1 MRVHLVFFIYLV
13 ATIGTAQTEDTRV
26 IPKIMSLPIEEG
38 EVTLIHLGPGYTT
51 SVRFPEEVR
60 SVVLG
65 NPASF
70 KAEHSEA
77 EPRLVFLKPIT
88 SVPSESNALVT
99 IKSGQEISLQ
109 LVSAGKEAVNARVDF
124 VVEYHR
130 RRSMVVNP
138 ETQSFVI
145 AETRQPST
153 IGSPE
158 SRTPEWDPIKN
169 GLERQRGLS
178 TPDWKGKEI
187 LAATGESVEEH
198 HQTILGFSVLNSSK
212 RVVELLPPQ
221 LELSS
226 GRHGKSGKRIKAE
239 PVAVAEYRI
248 TTRRLAP
255 GQRADGV
262 VVFERPAFKESGER
276 LQLQLAEAEQVDRP
290 ILLPVPFTAAR
301 IGGAQ

>member
-13 ATIGTAQTEDTRV
+13 ATVGTAQTENGRV
-26 IPKIMSLPIEEG
+26 IPKITSLPIEEG

-51 SVRFPEEVR
+51 SIRFPEEVR

-65 NPASF
+65 NPGSF

-77 EPRLVFLKPIT
+77 EPRMVFLKPIT
-88 SVPSESNALVT
+88 SEPSESNVLVT
-99 IKSGQEISLQ
+99 TKSGQEISLQ
-109 LVSAGKEAVNARVDF
+109 LVSAGKGAVNARVDF

-130 RRSMVVNP
+130 RRSMVIDP

-145 AETRQPST
+145 TEIRPTST
-153 IGSPE
+153 IGSPG
-158 SRTPEWDPIKN
+158 SDPPKPDP
-169 GLERQRGLS
+169 LARELKRQKGLS
-178 TPDWKGKEI
+178 SPDWKGKEI
-187 LAATGESVEEH
+187 LGATGESVEEH

-212 RVVELLPPQ
+212 RMVELLPPQ

-226 GRHGKSGKRIKAE
+226 GAHGKSSKRIKAE
-239 PVAVAEYRI
+239 PVAVAEYRM

-262 VVFERPAFKESGER
+262 VVFERPAFKESSER

-290 ILLPVPFTAAR
+290 ILLPVPFTATSV
-301 IGGAQ
+301 GGTQ